1 MSRVVISDRRMHRG
15 PLLDGLGV
23 RAAREPRGVSALALD
38 ALEEVAKYGQD
49 DRIADDDVIH
59 PVLAAAAHGSAAAPG
74 CAPC

>member
-1 MSRVVISDRRMHRG
+1 MSRVVISDRRVHRG

-23 RAAREPRGVSALALD
+23 RAAREPCGVSALALD

-49 DRIADDDVIH
+49 DRIADDVIH
-59 PVLAAAAHGSAAAPG
+59 PVLAAAAHGSAAARG